1 MTILQAS
8 IQLFD
13 WFKDN
18 NSFSLDDSSHLKLMQ
33 VTSKEHIAAFS
44 IALERLEKIEIIK
57 GTDVAYL
64 DQVSRIYVLEKNMGE
79 FNQNINLSGSVAGRV
94 AACINSFCEKI
105 KDDKDLCDPI
115 NVTEK
120 DVLNLCLISDYY
132 TPKQVGSIDGGE
144 KDFLESN

>member
-18 NSFSLDDSSHLKLMQ
+18 NSFSLDDSSHLKLMEIA
-33 VTSKEHIAAFS
+33 SKERLAAFS
-44 IALERLEKIEIIK
+44 IALERLEKMEIIK
-57 GTDVAYL
+57 GTDIAYL
-64 DQVSRIYVLEKNMGE
+64 DKVSKIYVLEKNMGE
-79 FNQNINLSGSVAGRV
+79 FNQSINLSGGVAGRV

-105 KDDKDLCDPI
+105 KDDKDLCDPT

-120 DVLNLCLISDYY
+120 DVMNLCLISDYY
-132 TPKQVGSIDGGE
+132 VPKQASPNDSGG
-144 KDFLESN
+144 KDFSESN